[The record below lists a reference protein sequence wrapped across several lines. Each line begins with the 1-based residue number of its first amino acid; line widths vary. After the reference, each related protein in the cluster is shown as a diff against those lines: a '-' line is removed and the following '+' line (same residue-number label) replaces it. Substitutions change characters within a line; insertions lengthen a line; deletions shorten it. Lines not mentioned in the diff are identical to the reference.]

1 METCDQC
8 GPHVRAMKLITVP
21 PSIRYPK
28 GGILTYCD
36 HCTTVKMVGL
46 LRANAK
52 VEPIG
57 EASCVPQPA

>member
-8 GPHVRAMKLITVP
+8 GPNVPAKKLITVP

-36 HCTTVKMVGL
+36 HCATANMVGL
-46 LRANAK
+46 LRANAE
-52 VEPIG
+52 VSPI
-57 EASCVPQPA
+57 EQACVPQSV